1 MTNMTSDEK
10 GFAFEEFLNSTFD
23 GLNPEKIV
31 FLMTVPNPDSAVAAK
46 ATVAGGSTLLP
57 ISGEI
62 GYCFEYPAAT
72 TGESYKSYFVN
83 TNAKQLKRN

>member
-1 MTNMTSDEK
+1 
-10 GFAFEEFLNSTFD
+10 
-23 GLNPEKIV
+23 
-31 FLMTVPNPDSAVAAK
+31 MTVPNPDSAVAAK

-72 TGESYKSYFVN
+72 TGESYRSYFC
-83 TNAKQLKRN
+83 KH